1 MERTR
6 GAATRGTRGIAV
18 ARISQRLVHGSQLIE
33 SGGRVLFQRISPDYC
48 LLHSF
53 TSNAS
58 LDWTGWRNLRRLVDP
73 FIPEHPPNIRL
84 HCRASEGEVKF
95 VRES

>member
-33 SGGRVLFQRISPDYC
+33 SGGRVIFQRISLDYC

-53 TSNAS
+53 IHSRPMPLSIGLVGEIFVGSSILLSLNIHQTS
-58 LDWTGWRNLRRLVDP
+58 G
-73 FIPEHPPNIRL
+73 FIAEL
-84 HCRASEGEVKF
+84 QK
-95 VRES
+95 VR